1 MEFSNA
7 SEIYKAFH
15 QFPYACDIV
24 AYFIFG
30 YKDSDNS
37 IHNAIK
43 GIYGPCACGA
53 SLSEYMLNYE
63 YSYEYS
69 METIDS
75 DIREF
80 ILSDNRTI
88 SEVY

>member
-1 MEFSNA
+1 MDFSTA
-7 SEIYKAFH
+7 SEIYKAFP

-24 AYFIFG
+24 SYFIFG
-30 YKDSDNS
+30 YKESDNK

-43 GIYGPCACGA
+43 GIYGPCACEA
-53 SLSEYMLNYE
+53 SLSEYML
-63 YSYEYS
+63 SYEFS
-69 METIDS
+69 FEENMETIDS

-80 ILSDNRTI
+80 ILSDNRTM